1 MSTATPTR
9 ERPAT
14 HFRSENIDG
23 VNVFYR
29 EAGPEDAPVV
39 LLLHGFPTSSRMYR
53 NLIPHL
59 SDRYHAIAPDY
70 PGFGHSDV
78 PDREKFT
85 YDFDH
90 IADIIDKLL
99 DRLDIR
105 EFTPYMMDF
114 GGSIGWRLAVKHP
127 ERISAVVLQNAPL
140 YPEGGDDGFWKDLI
154 PYWGDGSDEHRDTA
168 RSYVTPECTRDQY
181 LDGTHDASLIDP
193 DCWLIDQALL
203 DRPGV
208 DEIMLDLLYDISKQE
223 TVFGA
228 AKEFLRKEQP
238 PALIATGANDG
249 VFPESAMRHFLDDLP
264 DAEFH
269 ALDTGHF
276 ALEEKAAEIGSL
288 MRSFLDRTFTDARP
302 RRLRK

>member
-9 ERPAT
+9 EQPDT
-14 HFRSENIDG
+14 HFRTENIDG

-29 EAGPEDAPVV
+29 EAGPEGARVV

-53 NLIPHL
+53 NLIPRL
-59 SDRYHAIAPDY
+59 SDRYHVIAPDY

-78 PDREKFT
+78 PDRESFT

-90 IADIIDKLL
+90 IADIIEKLL
-99 DRLDIR
+99 DRLGVR

-114 GGSIGWRLAVKHP
+114 GGSIGWRLAVRHP

-140 YPEGGDDGFWKDLI
+140 YPEGDDGGFWKDLI
-154 PYWGDGSDEHRDTA
+154 PYWGDGSDEHREVA
-168 RSYVTPECTRDQY
+168 RTYVSPECTRDQY
-181 LDGTHDASLIDP
+181 LDGAHDASLIDP

-203 DRPGV
+203 DRPGI

-223 TVFGA
+223 AVFGA

-249 VFPESAMRHFLDDLP
+249 LFPEANMRKFLDDLP
-264 DAEFH
+264 HAEFH

-276 ALEEKAAEIGSL
+276 ALEEKGEEIGSL
-288 MRSFLDRTFTDARP
+288 MRSFLDRTFADG
-302 RRLRK
+302 